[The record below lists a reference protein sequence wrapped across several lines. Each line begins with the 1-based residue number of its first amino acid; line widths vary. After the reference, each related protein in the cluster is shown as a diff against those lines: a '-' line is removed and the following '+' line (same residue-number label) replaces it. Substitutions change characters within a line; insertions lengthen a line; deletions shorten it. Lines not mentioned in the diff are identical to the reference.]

1 MQLSVL
7 SVAYPLAPVAPW
19 VAGGAEQVLL
29 KLDHAMQREGHRSL
43 VVACSGSQIAGELIE
58 AAPLPAVLDD
68 RAIAAAQHAYSELI
82 EGVLDREQIDIVHIH
97 GIDFHRYLPKP
108 GPRVLVTLHLPLDWY
123 ASEVLSPTRPRTWL
137 HCVSAAQDATR
148 PSGARFLSPIDNGVD
163 VDLPPGRQGG
173 EFALFLG
180 RICWEKGVH
189 IAIESARL
197 AGVPLVVAGT
207 VFPYTDHMRYFSEQI
222 APNLNG
228 NCRYIAWVDP
238 AKKVELLRDARCL
251 LIPSLVEETS
261 SLVARE
267 ALAAGTPV
275 VAFPRAALAEI
286 IDHGRT
292 GFLADTPRSMA
303 EAIDACSTI
312 DPAVC
317 QDVAR
322 RRFPL
327 NRMVSK
333 YLSLYQQIAGGR
345 LDDFCR
351 Q

>member
-1 MQLSVL
+1 MQLTVL

-43 VVACSGSQIAGELIE
+43 VVACSGSQITGELIE
-58 AAPLPAVLDD
+58 AGPLPAVLDD
-68 RAIAAAQHAYSELI
+68 GAKAAAQHAYSELI
-82 EGVLDREQIDIVHIH
+82 EGVLGREKIDLVHMH

-108 GPRVLVTLHLPLDWY
+108 GPGILVTLHLPLDWY
-123 ASEVLSPTRPRTWL
+123 PSEVLSPARPATWL
-137 HCVSAAQDATR
+137 HCVSAAQYATR
-148 PSGARFLSPIDNGVD
+148 PARARFLPPIDNGVD
-163 VDLPPGRQGG
+163 VELPPGKQGG

-180 RICWEKGVH
+180 RICREKGVH
-189 IAIESARL
+189 MAIESARL
-197 AGVPLVVAGT
+197 ASVPLVIAGT
-207 VFPYTDHMRYFSEQI
+207 LFPYPDHIRYFSEQI
-222 APNLNG
+222 APNLDR
-228 NCRYIAWVDP
+228 NCRYVARVDP
-238 AKKVELLRDARCL
+238 ARKAELLRDARCV
-251 LIPSLVEETS
+251 LIPSLAEETS

-275 VAFPRAALAEI
+275 VAFPRAALVEI

-292 GFLADTPRSMA
+292 GFLADTPKSMA
-303 EAIDACSTI
+303 EAIDSCSTI

-327 NRMVSK
+327 SRMISQ
-333 YLSLYQQIAGGR
+333 YLGLYQQIADGR
-345 LDDFCR
+345 LNDFCR
-351 Q
+351 R